1 MKNIL
6 LFCSAIAL
14 SSPVWAAPYTYGP
27 ENCEF
32 QVTFPEKPFIER
44 KCGSNVNN
52 CAEVASYTK
61 AVGAESSTNFRV
73 TCNPIAETEAEKYTT
88 DIIEETLNQLVKSN
102 NLVPYNSQSSEQS
115 GYKRAS
121 SISLSQ
127 RDGKPLIYNG
137 QIWIG
142 KKSMFTVE
150 AEMIGPTNDDVEKTF
165 ANIMKNTYPKDQPP
179 AEENTATTPTPPASA
194 PAATPTPAEKIKK

>member
-14 SSPVWAAPYTYGP
+14 ASGLASPAFAAPYTYGP

-32 QVTFPEKPFIER
+32 QVTFPEKPFIEK
-44 KCGSNVNN
+44 KCGQTAND
-52 CAEVASYTK
+52 CTEVATYTK
-61 AVGAESSTNFRV
+61 AVGADSSTNFRV
-73 TCNPIAETEAEKYTT
+73 SCNPLAASEIQKYTPA
-88 DIIEETLNQLVKSN
+88 IIEETLKQLVKSN
-102 NLVPYNSQSSEQS
+102 NLTPYNSQSSDAD
-115 GYKRAS
+115 GYKSAS
-121 SISLSQ
+121 SIALSE

-150 AEMIGPTNDDVEKTF
+150 AEMVGSTNSEVEKTF
-165 ANIMKNTYPKDQPP
+165 VGIMKNMYPKDRPP
-179 AEENTATTPTPPASA
+179 KV
-194 PAATPTPAEKIKK
+194 EKSK